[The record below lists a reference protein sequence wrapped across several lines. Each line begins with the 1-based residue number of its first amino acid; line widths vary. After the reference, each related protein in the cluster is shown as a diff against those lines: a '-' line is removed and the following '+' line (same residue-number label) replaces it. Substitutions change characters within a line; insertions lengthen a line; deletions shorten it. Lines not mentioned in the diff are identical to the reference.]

1 MIISIEVFD
10 TRVDDIAIVHW
21 TRLFTYRV
29 LHKRLVRRD
38 TVISCIFTVTYISC
52 HTGDCYH
59 MYKYPRYTDT
69 MTRHTISSYSCA
81 PLHGMSSVHI
91 IIISVTWMFGTQ
103 FCHVYTSLFHLTL
116 VYHVHDSL
124 WYKFT
129 GIHALLVYIFLSY
142 KSPCILHVLLLH
154 VSSCILVIW
163 LFPVTD
169 IDIPVTGHESWWY
182 AICGIPH
189 LLFPFPV
196 ILFPVILFPFP
207 VILFYAITRAQV
219 QLTCY
224 RIMYCI
230 CSCYLVYLT
239 YQIIKITWGWG
250 RLDGWLGHIGWM
262 YWIHIVCPTAG
273 DGVVLATICYSWAPV
288 IVLAHWD
295 SRYML
300 QP

>member
-1 MIISIEVFD
+1 MILDTDHCYYMYMLHQYYDTSHSYFVFMSH
-10 TRVDDIAIVHW
+10 R
-21 TRLFTYRV
+21 
-29 LHKRLVRRD
+29 
-38 TVISCIFTVTYISC
+38 YI
-52 HTGDCYH
+52 H
-59 MYKYPRYTDT
+59 
-69 MTRHTISSYSCA
+69 A
-81 PLHGMSSVHI
+81 PLHGYSLHRQHCYICSPHK
-91 IIISVTWMFGTQ
+91 
-103 FCHVYTSLFHLTL
+103 YTCMCCCYL
-116 VYHVHDSL
+116 
-124 WYKFT
+124 
-129 GIHALLVYIFLSY
+129 
-142 KSPCILHVLLLH
+142 
-154 VSSCILVIW
+154 LVIW
-163 LFPVTD
+163 ITVHTTCLIVPCYRIHVICLFPVTD
-169 IDIPVTGHESWWY
+169 MDIPVTGHESCWY